1 MSSYS
6 KDVEVQTLN
15 TFRQHRPS
23 EYFSHLETAEAF
35 LNHDKKVENLYRFGL
50 CLPPEFFF
58 GKSLIDLGSGT
69 GEHTISLRDGVR
81 VVH

>member
-1 MSSYS
+1 MLKLKLSIHSV
-6 KDVEVQTLN
+6 DIVQVNIFL
-15 TFRQHRPS
+15 
-23 EYFSHLETAEAF
+23 HLETAEAF
-35 LNHDKKVENLYRFGL
+35 LNLDKKVENLYRFGL